1 MGYSN
6 TIGRDQIYHI
16 RPSGFNWYDYPRTY
30 LIASLIK
37 YRFILFFQTTLISG
51 QDNLSSNHAVFCRS
65 QAGTYR
71 TVQKFQLTSYAW
83 CFHFIFYIKYRS
95 IVNATGSTPSVLF
108 IQDGR
113 IRIIPSLDYTNRSAR
128 GNVCSYLS
136 QDECHQWTSCCSAAD
151 DCCQRQL
158 ALPPE
163 VNNTCGRIWDGWSC
177 WDDVAPGTKN
187 YVPCP
192 LFMPFFSQSSKN
204 ELKSNVFFSI
214 WAMNTFL
221 LEKLQTTIVN
231 LSLILFFIY
240 LFDAIFGI

>member
-1 MGYSN
+1 MI
-6 TIGRDQIYHI
+6 T
-16 RPSGFNWYDYPRTY
+16 PRTY
-30 LIASLIK
+30 LIATLIK

-65 QAGTYR
+65 RAGIYR

-158 ALPPE
+158 ALPPQ
-163 VNNTCGRIWDGWSC
+163 VNDTCGRIWDGWSC

-192 LFMPFFSQSSKN
+192 LFMPFFSQSSKS
-204 ELKSNVFFSI
+204 ELKSNIFFQ
-214 WAMNTFL
+214 F
-221 LEKLQTTIVN
+221 EQ
-231 LSLILFFIY
+231 
-240 LFDAIFGI
+240 